1 VPKCLDDHVAKEKPV
16 EMVDV
21 FVDEP
26 DLGTWVCRGLNGVS
40 WGAYVGGYDVHTAM
54 RRVDAD
60 APFGDWR
67 CHPHESK

>member
-1 VPKCLDDHVAKEKPV
+1 
-16 EMVDV
+16 
-21 FVDEP
+21 
-26 DLGTWVCRGLNGVS
+26 
-40 WGAYVGGYDVHTAM
+40 VHTAM